1 MKNKEKK
8 SSVIKKIKVILIE
21 IYRRNAFHPKEDSE
35 QREAYS
41 LHIHV
46 RVRACVFG
54 IQWHT
59 LPIYHIRLR
68 RALDSFCTK
77 RNSSECV

>member
-41 LHIHV
+41 LYIHV
-46 RVRACVFG
+46 RVRACVCV
-54 IQWHT
+54 WHT
-59 LPIYHIRLR
+59 VAHITNLPYPIAACARL
-68 RALDSFCTK
+68 LLHQT
-77 RNSSECV
+77 E